1 MAPIEARAVDE
12 IGRKAFGAYPVEDG
26 RLHRALAEA
35 WITSKGSERERVLA
49 VLARARINRWS
60 WTEVF
65 EAVGNGTV

>member
-35 WITSKGSERERVLA
+35 WTTSKSSERDRVLLVLSRARAEKWPWREVFTA
-49 VLARARINRWS
+49 VL
-60 WTEVF
+60 
-65 EAVGNGTV
+65 NGSV